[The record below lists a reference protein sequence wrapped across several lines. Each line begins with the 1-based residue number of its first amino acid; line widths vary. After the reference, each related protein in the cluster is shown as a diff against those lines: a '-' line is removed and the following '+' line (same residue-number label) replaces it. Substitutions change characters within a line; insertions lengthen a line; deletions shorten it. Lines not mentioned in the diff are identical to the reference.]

1 LTGSEQ
7 GVRQLA
13 PLEILASA
21 PGGADLREK
30 RLPGSVGLP
39 GPGIAEHAERA
50 RQHNTNPT
58 LLIEI
63 PAVR

>member
-1 LTGSEQ
+1 VQ

-21 PGGADLREK
+21 PGGFDLSEK
-30 RLPGSVGLP
+30 RLTGSVGLLS
-39 GPGIAEHAERA
+39 PGIAEHAERA
-50 RQHNTNPT
+50 KQDNTNPT

-63 PAVR
+63 PPVR